1 MLTEQNQQHYS
12 QELRF
17 TKLPVLLFILHR
29 LSVHMFIYI
38 YLCVVV
44 LFTAT
49 VAINDFFFLY
59 TFSTLKGAA
68 GGNISKSVSCGL
80 ILVGNIFISFSFPG
94 DSAGSIVLPQLENKL
109 SFFPM
114 IFNLRK
120 FSKFF
125 FRPYLRNFLV
135 ENFQSFFF
143 DLT

>member
-1 MLTEQNQQHYS
+1 MLSEQNQQHYS

-17 TKLPVLLFILHR
+17 TKLPVLLFYTKSEWCTYVYILE
-29 LSVHMFIYI
+29 
-38 YLCVVV
+38 LCVVV
-44 LFTAT
+44 VFTAT

-114 IFNLRK
+114 IFDLKIFGRN
-120 FSKFF
+120 FPKFF
-125 FRPYLRNFLV
+125 F
-135 ENFQSFFF
+135 E
-143 DLT
+143 LT